1 MEATDLPL
9 DELKQVTLAKVQE
22 LVTDQSKGSTPRYT
36 NFSNNFEFIYYSLVS
51 VEYTWKLYMSDQQ
64 KCQLRVVYLTL
75 KFLDHVLQ
83 FC

>member
-51 VEYTWKLYMSDQQ
+51 VEYT
-64 KCQLRVVYLTL
+64 
-75 KFLDHVLQ
+75 
-83 FC
+83 

>member
-36 NFSNNFEFIYYSLVS
+36 NFDNFGFIYYSLVS

-64 KCQLRVVYLTL
+64 KCQVSVYLTL
-75 KFLDHVLQ
+75 KFLAHVLQ

>member
-36 NFSNNFEFIYYSLVS
+36 NFGNFGFIYLVLNTLC
-51 VEYTWKLYMSDQQ
+51 TWKLYMSDQQ
-64 KCQLRVVYLTL
+64 KCQVSVYLTL
-75 KFLDHVLQ
+75 KFLVHVLQ
-83 FC
+83 FFC

>member
-36 NFSNNFEFIYYSLVS
+36 NFGNFGFIYLV
-51 VEYTWKLYMSDQQ
+51 LN
-64 KCQLRVVYLTL
+64 TL
-75 KFLDHVLQ
+75 
-83 FC
+83 CT

>member
-36 NFSNNFEFIYYSLVS
+36 N
-51 VEYTWKLYMSDQQ
+51 KLW
-64 KCQLRVVYLTL
+64 
-75 KFLDHVLQ
+75 
-83 FC
+83 